1 MSASETSSRW
11 QAWRIAIRPKTLP
24 AAVAPVLVGTALAY
38 ADGRF
43 APLPALAALIVALLL
58 QIGANLAN
66 DYYDYVK
73 GVDRAGRQGPL
84 RVAQSGL
91 IPLPHLRR
99 GMWITFAL
107 AAAAGSFLIAVG
119 GWPLLIL
126 GAAAIAAAVAYS
138 GGPYPFGSYGLGDL
152 FVFLFFGLVAVGG
165 TYYVQTLR
173 LTATALL
180 AATSMGLLATAI
192 LVVNNL
198 RDLETDG
205 RAGKRTLAVLMGAR
219 LTRLEYTLLLVIA
232 YAILL
237 LLRPAGRRSVWLLL
251 PWLSLPNALRL
262 IRALRRSPDGPA
274 MNRLLAGTAQL
285 ELLFGLLLSIGLVLA
300 RITGD
305 YP

>member
-1 MSASETSSRW
+1 MPVSEMLSYW
-11 QAWRIAIRPKTLP
+11 QAWYIAIRPKTLP

-43 APLPALAALIVALLL
+43 APLPALAALSVALLL

-66 DYYDYVK
+66 DYYDYLK

-99 GMWITFAL
+99 GMGLTFAL
-107 AAAAGSFLIAVG
+107 AAVVGSFLIAVG
-119 GWPLLIL
+119 GWPILAL
-126 GAAAIAAAVAYS
+126 GAAAITAAITYS

-165 TYYVQTLR
+165 TYYVQALR
-173 LTATALL
+173 LTTTALL

-198 RDLETDG
+198 RDLETD
-205 RAGKRTLAVLMGAR
+205 RQAGKRTLAVLMGDR
-219 LTRLEYTLLLVIA
+219 LTRLEYTLLLAIA
-232 YAILL
+232 YALLL
-237 LLRPAGRRSVWLLL
+237 LLRPAGHWSIGLLL
-251 PWLSLPNALRL
+251 PWLSLPTALRL
-262 IRALRRSPDGPA
+262 IRALHQSPGGPA
-274 MNRLLAGTAQL
+274 LNRLLAGTARL
-285 ELLFGLLLSIGLVLA
+285 ELLFGLLLSTGLALTRVHVA
-300 RITGD
+300 G
-305 YP
+305 